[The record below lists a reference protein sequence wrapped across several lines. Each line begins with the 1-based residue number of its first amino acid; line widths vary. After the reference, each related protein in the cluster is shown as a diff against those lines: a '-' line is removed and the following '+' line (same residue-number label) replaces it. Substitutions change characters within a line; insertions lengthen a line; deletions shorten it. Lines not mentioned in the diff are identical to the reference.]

1 VTDRLGYRIEPFSTV
16 RRMVAANSAVAK
28 EKSTFH
34 LLTEVDITGPRGLIA
49 EHRANTGEAVSLTA
63 YVVTCIA
70 RALADFPALNSFRKG
85 RRLVVLEDVTI
96 SVALEREVDGDS
108 VPEPVAIQ
116 AVNRK
121 TYREVNDELRAAQH
135 RIDEPIG
142 SAMGTAWTRSLPSF
156 LLRAMTRL
164 AYREV
169 GVWMQFGV
177 VGVTA
182 VGMFGSGPM
191 WLVPLT
197 SSTITAAVGSI
208 ARRPEL
214 LEGVVQ
220 EREYL
225 CLTFSFDH
233 DIVDGAPAARFV
245 TRFVEILASG
255 DELRDLTA

>member
-1 VTDRLGYRIEPFSTV
+1 
-16 RRMVAANSAVAK
+16 MVAANSAVARK
-28 EKSTFH
+28 KNSIH

-49 EHRANTGEAVSLTA
+49 EHRASTGEALSLTA

-96 SVALEREVDGDS
+96 SVAFEREVDGES

-121 TYREVNDELRAAQH
+121 TYREVNDELRAAQY
-135 RIDEPIG
+135 RTDEPIG
-142 SAMGTAWTRSLPSF
+142 SAMGTAWTRYVPSF
-156 LLRAMTRL
+156 LLRTITRL

-214 LEGVVQ
+214 VEGVVH

-245 TRFVEILASG
+245 ARLAEILASG
-255 DELRDLTA
+255 DELRDLMA